1 MIVEKYKA
9 EYASEVMETIPYG
22 YIDKTICGCGLTT
35 VALENNINTII
46 AVPSIYLI
54 NNKCEQYPNV
64 RSNYEIF
71 GVWGDVTDKQ
81 LNDYLLRSTVVKLMV
96 TYNSLHR
103 VEHLIPKCHLIIDE
117 SNEILVE
124 TKQFP
129 KEIDYLFSIGEK
141 FKDTI
146 SFISATP
153 TPLEYLPK
161 WVSTIPQIKI
171 EWEDTIIAKPII
183 LDRTYPYK
191 ALREEI
197 LKPLNKQN
205 TLSIG
210 GKTFSKIIVF
220 INSVEQIIKIIKES
234 EISKEDCNIICGDNL
249 KNDVK
254 ISGINRYSIKEE
266 IPKFLF
272 ITKSGFAG
280 IDLNDIDAMTVVVSN
295 TNKKWQMIDVKTDLK
310 QAISRQRNK
319 NNPNYGTYI
328 YIYNQSIFNKSE
340 EELILELDEI
350 YKNLE
355 NGIANWKWGRDNGK
369 EWKGYENDK
378 DFKQYT
384 LIRDGEYIIN
394 ENAFLADKYFILET
408 RKQYTNGF
416 EIKKGLNDVV
426 EVEVPEKVKELNFSS
441 LVDYFNENHINGR
454 IDWSLVGGKQEWKDL
469 IDKCYSLYGVVYK
482 NYTYCKQMNE
492 LFGNAFEI
500 LKINIKEV
508 LKKGEYPIQEIKDT
522 LNSLYKKHNIKRS
535 AKITDLNDIITYKQI
550 RVNNKRLIKI
560 W

>member
-1 MIVEKYKA
+1 MIVKKYKA
-9 EYASEVMETIPYG
+9 EYASEVMGTIPNG

-35 VALENNINTII
+35 VALENNSNTII

-71 GVWGDVTDKQ
+71 GVWGDVTDRQ
-81 LNDYLLRSTVVKLMV
+81 LNEYLTRTPVIKLMV
-96 TYNSLHR
+96 TYNSLNR
-103 VEHLIPKCHLIIDE
+103 VAHLIPKCHLIIDE
-117 SNEILVE
+117 SNEILAE

-129 KEIDYLFSIGEK
+129 KEIDYLFEIGEK
-141 FKDTI
+141 TKDTI

-153 TPLEYLPK
+153 TPLQYLPK

-171 EWEDTIIAKPII
+171 EWEDTIIARPII

-191 ALREEI
+191 SLREEI
-197 LKPLNKQN
+197 LKPLNKQEFL
-205 TLSIG
+205 TIG
-210 GKTFSKIIVF
+210 GKTFSKVIVF
-220 INSVEQIIKIIKES
+220 INSVEQIIKTVKES
-234 EISKEDCNIICGDNL
+234 EIDKNDCGIICGDNL
-249 KNDVK
+249 KNDIK
-254 ISGINRYSIKEE
+254 ISGINRYSIKNK

-280 IDLNDIDAMTVVVSN
+280 IDLNDADAMTIVVSN

-340 EELILELDEI
+340 EELIRELDEV

-355 NGIANWKWGRDNGK
+355 NGIASWKWGKDNDK
-369 EWKGYENDK
+369 EWKGFENDK

-384 LIRDGEYIIN
+384 LVKDGEYIIN

-416 EIKKGLNDVV
+416 EIKKGLSEVV
-426 EVEVPEKVKELNFSS
+426 EIQVPKKIKELSFSS
-441 LVDYFNENHINGR
+441 LVDYFNENHNQGK
-454 IDWSLVGGKQEWKDL
+454 IDWSLIGGKQEWKEL
-469 IDKCYSLYGVVYK
+469 IDKCYSLYKLVYK
-482 NYTYCKQMNE
+482 NYTYCKQMTE
-492 LFGNAFEI
+492 SFGNTFEI
-500 LKINIKEV
+500 LKLEIKEL
-508 LKKGEYPIQEIKDT
+508 LKEGEYPTQEIKDI
-522 LNSLYKKHNIKRS
+522 LNNLYKKHNIKRS
-535 AKITDLNDIITYKQI
+535 AKITDLNDIISYKQI
-550 RVNNKRLIKI
+550 RINNKRLIKI
-560 W
+560 